1 MKKLKML
8 VLLLTAIAM
17 AFTCSFHASAAPA
30 NASYKYPITVE
41 SDDWF
46 DHTVLEK
53 TEMLRIDNDKLKK
66 MSSEELVRAVGDF
79 PYLVD
84 IYVYDS
90 LDTGIEMLKKN
101 CDAFSEL
108 MLRKD
113 GKAAMEKYG
122 SKIIKELECYPR
134 KDGRSE
140 FVAIALEDI
149 IEALE
154 DTNDCMTVSTTAAK
168 SVPYTPNHHLVPY
181 KTYSETHTANYHSV
195 KDNEVV
201 ATYDVTLVRNGS
213 CKYNCHS
220 YAWHSTASTNPY
232 WINNPSIYM
241 TDGSYILK
249 HRGSVSTSIN
259 LWNASYN
266 DKIYYASNTH
276 SAIFIDNPSNGAP
289 LATGMARSK
298 WGQLGVFNHT
308 VVNVPSGYNY
318 STVSIWHR

>member
-1 MKKLKML
+1 MKKLKVF
-8 VLLLTAIAM
+8 VLLLSAISM
-17 AFTCSFHASAAPA
+17 AFTCSFHTSAAPA
-30 NASYKYPITVE
+30 STSYKYPITVE

-84 IYVYDS
+84 IYAYDS

-108 MLRKD
+108 MLRKG

-122 SKIIKELECYPR
+122 SKIIKELELCPR

-149 IEALE
+149 IETLTDA
-154 DTNDCMTVSTTAAK
+154 NDCTTASTTAAK
-168 SVPYTPNHHLVPY
+168 SGPHTPNGSLVPY
-181 KTYSETHTANYHSV
+181 IMPVENHNTNYHAI

-201 ATYDVTLVRNGS
+201 VTYGVTLVRNGS
-213 CKYNCHS
+213 CRYNCHS

-241 TDGSYILK
+241 SDGSYIPK
-249 HRGSVSTSIN
+249 YSGSVLTPIN
-259 LWNASYN
+259 LCNASYN

-276 SAIFIDNPSNGAP
+276 SAIFIDNPSNGAL

-298 WGQLGVFNHT
+298 WGQLGVFKHT